1 MGDET
6 TFKHQSE
13 NIMSTS
19 GDYKEQSLSLHRQK
33 KGKMEIASKFPLE
46 TIEDLSIA
54 YTPGVAEPC
63 RVINKD
69 VNEAKNL
76 TVKGNSVAVVS
87 DGSAVLGLGNIGPE
101 ASLPVME
108 GKCLLFKKFADIDAM
123 PVVLAEQDVDKIVD
137 TVMMISS
144 TYGGINLEDIAAPYC
159 FEVEERL
166 KEICPIPVMHDDQ
179 HGTAVVTMA
188 GLFNAFKLSGKKI
201 QDCRFTINGAGSAG
215 VAIIKLLRHL
225 GAEDI
230 VLLDSRGIIHRGR
243 EGLNKSKEEMAQQ
256 TNPKNEQGGLE
267 EAIEGADVFIG
278 VSAPGVLT
286 VDMVKKMKKD
296 PIIFAMANP
305 VPEIMPDEAGKAG
318 VRIMATGRSDMP
330 NQINNVLAFPG
341 LFRGIIDAGAPQFT
355 RDMFIAAAEA
365 IASAVDDPS
374 PEKIIPSPFQEDVP
388 GLVAD
393 AVKKV
398 AGG

>member
-1 MGDET
+1 
-6 TFKHQSE
+6 
-13 NIMSTS
+13 MSTS

-33 KGKMEIASKFPLE
+33 KGKLEIASKFPLE

-63 RVINKD
+63 RVIHKD
-69 VNEAKNL
+69 VREAANL

-144 TYGGINLEDIAAPYC
+144 TYGGINLEDIAAPAC

-166 KEICPIPVMHDDQ
+166 KESSPIPVMHDDQ
-179 HGTAVVTMA
+179 HGTAVVTLA
-188 GLFNAFKLSGKKI
+188 GLFNALKLTGKRLS
-201 QDCRFTINGAGSAG
+201 DCRYVVNGAGAAG
-215 VAIIKLLRHL
+215 VAIIKLLHHL
-225 GAEDI
+225 GAEEI
-230 VLLDSRGIIHRGR
+230 LLLDSRGIIHRGR
-243 EGLNKSKEEMAQQ
+243 NGLNSSKEEMAQM
-256 TNPKNEQGGLE
+256 TNPDNEQGGLA
-267 EAIEGADVFIG
+267 EAVNNADVFIG
-278 VSAPGVLT
+278 VSAPEVLT
-286 VDMVKKMKKD
+286 VDMVKSMKED

-305 VPEIMPDEAGKAG
+305 IPEIMPDKAAKAG
-318 VRIMATGRSDMP
+318 VRIMATGRSDFP

-341 LFRGIIDAGAPQFT
+341 LFRGILDAGAPQFT
-355 RDMFIAAAEA
+355 RDMFIAAAKA
-365 IASAVDDPS
+365 IADAVETPT
-374 PEKIIPSPFQEDVP
+374 PKKIIPSPFQKDVP
-388 GLVAD
+388 YLVGE
-393 AVKKV
+393 AVRKTAK
-398 AGG
+398 AEI

>member
-1 MGDET
+1 
-6 TFKHQSE
+6 
-13 NIMSTS
+13 MSTS

-33 KGKMEIASKFPLE
+33 KGKLEIASKFPLE

-63 RVINKD
+63 RVIHKD
-69 VNEAKNL
+69 VREASNL

-144 TYGGINLEDIAAPYC
+144 TYGGINLEDIAAPAC

-166 KEICPIPVMHDDQ
+166 KESCPIPVMHDDQ
-179 HGTAVVTMA
+179 HGTAVVTLA
-188 GLFNAFKLSGKKI
+188 GLFNALKLSGKELSG
-201 QDCRFTINGAGSAG
+201 CRYVVNGAGAAG
-215 VAIIKLLRHL
+215 VAIIKLLHHL
-225 GAEDI
+225 GAEEI
-230 VLLDSRGIIHRGR
+230 LLLDSRGIIHRGR
-243 EGLNKSKEEMAQQ
+243 NGLNSSKEEMAQM
-256 TNPKNEQGGLE
+256 TNPDNEQGGLV
-267 EAIEGADVFIG
+267 EAVNDADVFIG
-278 VSAPGVLT
+278 VSAPEVLT
-286 VDMVKKMKKD
+286 VDMVKSMKAD

-305 VPEIMPDEAGKAG
+305 IPEIMPDKAAEAG
-318 VRIMATGRSDMP
+318 VRIMATGRSDFP

-341 LFRGIIDAGAPQFT
+341 LFRGILDAGAPQFT
-355 RDMFIAAAEA
+355 RDMFIAAAKA
-365 IASAVDDPS
+365 IADAVETPT
-374 PEKIIPSPFQEDVP
+374 PEKIIPSPFQKDVP
-388 GLVAD
+388 YLVGE
-393 AVKKV
+393 AVRKTAK
-398 AGG
+398 AEI

>member
-1 MGDET
+1 
-6 TFKHQSE
+6 
-13 NIMSTS
+13 MSTS
-19 GDYKEQSLSLHRQK
+19 GDYKEQSLNLHRQK
-33 KGKMEIASKFPLE
+33 KGKLEIASKFPLE

-69 VNEAKNL
+69 VSEANNL

-108 GKCLLFKKFADIDAM
+108 GKCLLFKKFAGIDAM

-144 TYGGINLEDIAAPYC
+144 TYGGINLEDIAAPAC
-159 FEVEERL
+159 FEVERRL

-179 HGTAVVTMA
+179 HGTAVVTLA
-188 GLFNAFKLSGKKI
+188 GLFNAFKLADKKI
-201 QDCRFTINGAGSAG
+201 ENCRYVINGAGSAG

-225 GAEDI
+225 GAKDI
-230 VLLDSRGIIHRGR
+230 VLLDSRGIIHEGR
-243 EGLNKSKEEMAQQ
+243 EGLNESKEEMARE
-256 TNPKNEQGGLE
+256 TNPGNEQGNLE
-267 EAIEGADVFIG
+267 DAVKGADVFIG
-278 VSAPGVLT
+278 VSAPEVLS
-286 VDMVKKMKKD
+286 VEMVKTMKED

-305 VPEIMPDEAGKAG
+305 VPEIMPDEAAKAG
-318 VRIMATGRSDMP
+318 VRIMATGRSDFP

-365 IASAVDDPS
+365 IAAAVGEPT

-393 AVKKV
+393 AVRKV
-398 AGG
+398 AES